1 MDFDYDKI
9 NAQCMWC
16 KRTKNPH
23 PDFLNETIPT
33 KIFTSM
39 SGRKIELCF
48 SCYEYEKN
56 KSNSND
62 IDFKKNL
69 DLRLE
74 VMKMLKF

>member
-1 MDFDYDKI
+1 MLNVCGVKGLKI
-9 NAQCMWC
+9 LILI
-16 KRTKNPH
+16 
-23 PDFLNETIPT
+23 FLNETIPT

-56 KSNSND
+56 KSNLSD

-69 DLRLE
+69 DLRWE

>member
-16 KRTKNPH
+16 KRTTNPH

-39 SGRKIELCF
+39 SGHKIELCF

-56 KSNSND
+56 KSNSNE

-74 VMKMLKF
+74 LMKILKF